1 MAEWHRLKI
10 ENKMLLYVIV
20 WPKLSFLPY
29 LLFFVTRCPGLE
41 VNIPQKIDKIIPTW
55 FANSRECWMYRD
67 FEIVWACFLV
77 LVSTVFSSLSYTE
90 LTTDIAGPEII
101 DVNGFFQ
108 IPDDTL
114 IYQTAKA
121 VKNSSI
127 QDVRDYMSEGIND
140 LKIGEK

>member
-1 MAEWHRLKI
+1 L
-10 ENKMLLYVIV
+10 
-20 WPKLSFLPY
+20 
-29 LLFFVTRCPGLE
+29 
-41 VNIPQKIDKIIPTW
+41 
-55 FANSRECWMYRD
+55 
-67 FEIVWACFLV
+67 
-77 LVSTVFSSLSYTE
+77 TVFSSLSNTE

-127 QDVRDYMSEGIND
+127 QDVRDYMSEGINE

>member
-1 MAEWHRLKI
+1 
-10 ENKMLLYVIV
+10 
-20 WPKLSFLPY
+20 
-29 LLFFVTRCPGLE
+29 
-41 VNIPQKIDKIIPTW
+41 
-55 FANSRECWMYRD
+55 MYRD

-77 LVSTVFSSLSYTE
+77 LVSTVFCSLSYTE

-108 IPDDTL
+108 IPADTL
-114 IYQTAKA
+114 IYQIAKA

-127 QDVRDYMSEGIND
+127 QDVRDYMSEGINE